1 VQDVLNGQSPA
12 DRASELI
19 AGTALGKRGPG
30 NTKEAPDDRN
40 KLYQGGLA
48 AIESS
53 DDTMI
58 ALAKLIDNES
68 RHLRDIVEENTEIKK
83 QAHAELTRLRL
94 QTASAPFAPDATF
107 TLRLAYG
114 KVRGVAGRASEPRPW
129 TTISDLFSKV
139 DQEEGRV
146 PFDPPESWQAARGTL
161 TDLDVLSTPLN
172 FLSTADIIG
181 GNSGSPVVNVASEL
195 VGVIFDG
202 NQDSLVLD
210 IAYDND
216 RARAISVSVGAIMQS
231 LEHVYDA
238 EELVAELQRA
248 RQIGSVTWTPL
259 FDGHKLGNWQS
270 SEFGTDGLLEVIN
283 GEISIG
289 MGDPLSGITWQGEFP
304 QDNYEL
310 SLEAKRVEGFDFFC
324 GLTFPVGQDSCSFI
338 LGGWGGGLVGLSSID
353 GLDASENDTNQYMEL
368 DDNRWYSIRVCVEAD
383 SITCLLDG
391 EELIVQ
397 ERAGR
402 EISIRPEM
410 FMCKPLGVATYATT
424 ARLRNLQY
432 RLLSEKE
439 ESQEEK
445 DVTP

>member
-1 VQDVLNGQSPA
+1 
-12 DRASELI
+12 
-19 AGTALGKRGPG
+19 
-30 NTKEAPDDRN
+30 
-40 KLYQGGLA
+40 
-48 AIESS
+48 
-53 DDTMI
+53 
-58 ALAKLIDNES
+58 
-68 RHLRDIVEENTEIKK
+68 
-83 QAHAELTRLRL
+83 
-94 QTASAPFAPDATF
+94 
-107 TLRLAYG
+107 
-114 KVRGVAGRASEPRPW
+114 
-129 TTISDLFSKV
+129 
-139 DQEEGRV
+139 
-146 PFDPPESWQAARGTL
+146 
-161 TDLDVLSTPLN
+161 
-172 FLSTADIIG
+172 
-181 GNSGSPVVNVASEL
+181 
-195 VGVIFDG
+195 
-202 NQDSLVLD
+202 
-210 IAYDND
+210 
-216 RARAISVSVGAIMQS
+216 MQS

-432 RLLSEKE
+432 RLLSKKE